1 MLTLG
6 IQSRE
11 EAQQPPREAMGRS
24 SSQQPVPT
32 SSQDESSDGPGTQ
45 SGHFWFSGY
54 PSWYHVI
61 QTVSEKPCSDC
72 RIVRK
77 INVFSH
83 LVWGVFFLCGAWIPL
98 PKPVYPSSS
107 YCECG
112 LLRSCGHALPH
123 RLALGWLGSQGRLCP
138 PPCSQWLI
146 VTKRGPLASR
156 QHWFWYN
163 SHSSGPCGTRLRLD
177 PRWGHILG

>member
-45 SGHFWFSGY
+45 SGHFRFSGY
-54 PSWYHVI
+54 PSWCHVT
-61 QTVSEKPCSDC
+61 QTVSEKPCSEC
-72 RIVRK
+72 RFVRK

-83 LVWGVFFLCGAWIPL
+83 LVWGGFFLCGAWIPL

-112 LLRSCGHALPH
+112 LLRSCGHALSTQTCPG
-123 RLALGWLGSQGRLCP
+123 LAG
-138 PPCSQWLI
+138 
-146 VTKRGPLASR
+146 VTGEVMSTTLQPMTDCHKRWSR
-156 QHWFWYN
+156 CLKAALVLVQF
-163 SHSSGPCGTRLRLD
+163 TLRWSLWD
-177 PRWGHILG
+177 